1 MKKNASCKSIRTNIT
16 TSSNGFK
23 PIVKKPLQLDIPTYK
38 NQQTPS
44 NSSTIKNMRCRCL
57 LNHLHRMHCEKRYFQ
72 TLKIWETT
80 KT

>member
-16 TSSNGFK
+16 TATNGFK

-44 NSSTIKNMRCRCL
+44 TSSTIKSIRCQCL
-57 LNHLHRMHCEKRYFQ
+57 LNHLRRMLYEKRYFL
-72 TLKIWETT
+72 TLKT
-80 KT
+80 